1 VASVKQVIGC
11 AHVLAYVCG
20 QQEQQVVIAEKQGE
34 NHLQLL
40 LFKLPFLIRLLDT
53 WMLVYKKLPGAQG
66 GGRRRGL
73 KGLLTGTNYLGGRIC
88 ASQS

>member
-1 VASVKQVIGC
+1 M
-11 AHVLAYVCG
+11 
-20 QQEQQVVIAEKQGE
+20 VIAEKQGK

-66 GGRRRGL
+66 RGEKEGVEGVERAIARDKL
-73 KGLLTGTNYLGGRIC
+73 FGWTHLRFSTLRHT
-88 ASQS
+88 QP